1 MRYFNVSTLQII
13 CASFLIAIITSALV
27 TINILVKDYFLRPA
41 VHTDAAG
48 VCVKVVNY
56 ENGQAFNCND
66 VDVVLRIYRKVTN
79 K

>member
-27 TINILVKDYFLRPA
+27 TINILVKDYFLLPT
-41 VHTDAAG
+41 VHTDSAG
-48 VCVKVVNY
+48 VCIKVVNY